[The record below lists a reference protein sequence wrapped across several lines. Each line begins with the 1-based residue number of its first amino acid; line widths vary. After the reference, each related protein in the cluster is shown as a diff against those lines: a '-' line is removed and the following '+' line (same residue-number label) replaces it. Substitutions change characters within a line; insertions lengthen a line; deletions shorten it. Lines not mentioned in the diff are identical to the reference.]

1 MIDAKGPWSAGHGL
15 VGLRK
20 VRAAEMYVF
29 GVVVS
34 ANNETPI
41 GRASAALRVQLPA
54 LFPEH
59 SIEFIDQKEI
69 QALGPERP
77 DEMLFLV
84 FGAAVRMDDDELSGD
99 LASHEVIETIQASV
113 DKIVAATKTRNLN

>member
-1 MIDAKGPWSAGHGL
+1 M
-15 VGLRK
+15 RK

-34 ANNETPI
+34 ANNDTPV

-59 SIEFIDQKEI
+59 SIEFIDPKEI
-69 QALGPERP
+69 QALGPEKP

-84 FGAAVRMDDDELSGD
+84 FGAAVRMD
-99 LASHEVIETIQASV
+99 VIGVRIGRRRTPEITHLQGV
-113 DKIVAATKTRNLN
+113 G